1 MSTVDTLISE
11 LQAPVSAE
19 PLGEQSA
26 LESMILN
33 KEISI
38 WEAQSRLDEITSS
51 HPHPS
56 WEILGEIEDLEATII
71 NLKTEIDDLNDLGA
85 SMVPCR

>member
-1 MSTVDTLISE
+1 MSVVDTLIEELKSPLQSE
-11 LQAPVSAE
+11 PV
-19 PLGEQSA
+19 GETTA
-26 LESMILN
+26 IENMILN